1 MFDISNTFCIFA
13 KTFLKTKKMQTI
25 IKREYYLNKIKAFVN
40 KPIIKII
47 TGIRRSGKSYL
58 MRQIIDELKAQNIEN
73 KIIIY
78 INKELLNFDFIKN
91 YTDLYSYISNY
102 FKEISGKKY
111 IFIDEIQEIYE
122 WEKAISSFFAEEEY
136 DIFITGSNANLLS
149 SEIAS
154 LLSGRYIE
162 FSIFTLSYE
171 EFLNFRSKSIE
182 VNEEE
187 FYLYLK
193 YGGFPVVHHLD
204 YNEELIFQYLNSL
217 YNTILLKD
225 VITRYVIRNVPVF
238 ENITKYIFDNIGN
251 IFSGR
256 SISNYLK
263 SQNINM
269 GLDTLQ
275 NYLQYLENSFII
287 NKVKRYDLKGKRILD
302 IYEKY
307 FLSDIGLK
315 NAMYGYKESEIA
327 GLLENIIFLK
337 LKQSNYQIYI
347 GKFDEYEIDFVAEK
361 NDQKVYIQV
370 AYLLNNQSTIDREFF
385 ALKQIKDNYPK
396 YVLSMD
402 KHQTTNNDGIIRM
415 NLIEFLLKF

>member
-1 MFDISNTFCIFA
+1 
-13 KTFLKTKKMQTI
+13 MQTI
-25 IKREYYLNKIKAFVN
+25 VKRAHYLKKIQPFVN

-58 MRQIIDELKAQNIEN
+58 MRQIIEELKINLVEN
-73 KIIIY
+73 ERIIY
-78 INKELLNFDFIKN
+78 INKELIQFDFIKN
-91 YTDLYSYISNY
+91 YTDLYSYISEN
-102 FKEISGKKY
+102 FKSISTKKY
-111 IFIDEIQEIYE
+111 IFIDEIQEINE

-136 DIFITGSNANLLS
+136 DIYITGSNANLLS

-154 LLSGRYIE
+154 LLSGRYVE
-162 FSIFTLSYE
+162 FNLFTLSYN
-171 EFLNFRSKSIE
+171 EFLEFRTKPIE

-217 YNTILLKD
+217 YSTILLKD
-225 VITRYVIRNVPVF
+225 IISRYAIRNIPVF

-256 SISNYLK
+256 SISNYMK
-263 SQNINM
+263 SQNITM

-315 NAMYGYKESEIA
+315 NAMYGYKENDIA
-327 GLLENIIFLK
+327 GLLENIVYIK
-337 LKQSNYQIYI
+337 LKQSNYQVFI
-347 GKFDEYEIDFVAEK
+347 GKIDEYEIDFVAERNNEK
-361 NDQKVYIQV
+361 IYIQV

-402 KHQTTNNDGIIRM
+402 KYQTTNNEGIIRM
-415 NLIEFLLKF
+415 NIIEFLTKF